1 MSEARESQSL
11 HATMSF
17 LPPGPWHARGN
28 EVRAG
33 DKLVAV
39 VFCRNAQFV
48 ANQIAKLPE
57 LLIGNAEEIQAL
69 RDALTVAETR
79 VEELEEKASDV
90 EFSKC
95 DLCDNA

>member
-11 HATMSF
+11 HATLSF

-69 RDALTVAETR
+69 RDALTEMETKK
-79 VEELEEKASDV
+79 EELQEKLDDIA
-90 EFSKC
+90 FSGC

>member
-11 HATMSF
+11 HATLSF

-57 LLIGNAEEIQAL
+57 FLTAPTEEAFSLLAAEN
-69 RDALTVAETR
+69 
-79 VEELEEKASDV
+79 EELKRENAVLEQQL
-90 EFSKC
+90 E
-95 DLCDNA
+95 DLHDD